1 MEKERGREKS
11 LRERADTP
19 PKYFLHNFYD
29 MMMGMGLR

>member
-1 MEKERGREKS
+1 MEKERGREK
-11 LRERADTP
+11 RERADTP